1 MINHYTFYQSMK
13 NYEIKFDIFYDF
25 LLANDIVMIFGYNI
39 EDFEYFNEYEKVTFI
54 EEFDEQIKRL
64 LY

>member
-1 MINHYTFYQSMK
+1 MINHYKFYLDMK
-13 NYEIKFDIFYDF
+13 SYEIKFDIFYDF

-54 EEFDEQIKRL
+54 EEFDEEIKKI

>member
-1 MINHYTFYQSMK
+1 MIRHYEFYQSMK
-13 NYEIKFDIFYDF
+13 NYEVKFDIFYDF

-54 EEFDEQIKRL
+54 EEFDEEIKKI

>member
-1 MINHYTFYQSMK
+1 MIRHYEFYQSMK

-54 EEFDEQIKRL
+54 EEFDEEIKRL

>member
-1 MINHYTFYQSMK
+1 MIRHYEFYQSMK

-54 EEFDEQIKRL
+54 EEFDDEIKKI

>member
-1 MINHYTFYQSMK
+1 MINHYKFYQSME

-25 LLANDIVMIFGYNI
+25 LLTNDIVMIFGYNI

-54 EEFDEQIKRL
+54 EEFDEEIKKI

>member
-1 MINHYTFYQSMK
+1 MIRHYEFYQSME

-54 EEFDEQIKRL
+54 EEFDDEIKKI

>member
-1 MINHYTFYQSMK
+1 MINHYKFYLDMK

-54 EEFDEQIKRL
+54 EEFDEDIKRL

>member
-1 MINHYTFYQSMK
+1 MINHYKFYQSME

-54 EEFDEQIKRL
+54 EEFDEEIKKI

>member
-1 MINHYTFYQSMK
+1 MIRHYEFYQSMK

-39 EDFEYFNEYEKVTFI
+39 EDFEYFNEYEKVAFI
-54 EEFDEQIKRL
+54 EEFDEEIKRL

>member
-1 MINHYTFYQSMK
+1 MIRHYEFYQSME

-54 EEFDEQIKRL
+54 EEFDEEIKRL

>member
-1 MINHYTFYQSMK
+1 MINHYKFYQSME

-25 LLANDIVMIFGYNI
+25 LLTNDIVMIFGYNI

-54 EEFDEQIKRL
+54 EEFDEDIKRL

>member
-1 MINHYTFYQSMK
+1 MK

-54 EEFDEQIKRL
+54 EEFDEEIKKI

>member
-1 MINHYTFYQSMK
+1 MIRHYEFYQSME

-54 EEFDEQIKRL
+54 EEFDEEIKKI

>member
-1 MINHYTFYQSMK
+1 MIRHYEFYQSMK

-54 EEFDEQIKRL
+54 EEFDEEIKKI

>member
-1 MINHYTFYQSMK
+1 MIRHYEFYQSME

-25 LLANDIVMIFGYNI
+25 LLTNDIVMIFGYNI

-54 EEFDEQIKRL
+54 EEFDEEIKRL

>member
-1 MINHYTFYQSMK
+1 MIRHYEFYQSME

-25 LLANDIVMIFGYNI
+25 LLTNDIVMIFGYNI

-54 EEFDEQIKRL
+54 EEFDEEIKKI